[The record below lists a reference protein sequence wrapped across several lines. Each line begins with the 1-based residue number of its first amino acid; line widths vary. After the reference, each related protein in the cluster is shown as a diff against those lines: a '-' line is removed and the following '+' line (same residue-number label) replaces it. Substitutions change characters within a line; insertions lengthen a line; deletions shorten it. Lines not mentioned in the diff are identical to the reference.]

1 MTETVARV
9 AGLTR
14 RYGEVTAVD
23 DVSFDIPAGQI
34 IGLLGPN
41 GAGKS
46 TLINMFVGLR
56 RPSEGVVELF
66 GRDPRDMRAR
76 KRMGMTPQETGL
88 PETALV
94 DEIIEFVASHFADPI
109 GREEIKEQFQLH
121 ELGRR
126 QAGGLSGGQKRRLA
140 VALAFVGRPDLVFL
154 DEPTTGL
161 DVEGRRT
168 LWDGIIEFHRRG
180 GTVVLSSHYLEEVE
194 QLAQRVIIIDRG
206 RMVADDTVD
215 SLRGLS
221 GTRRVSLTI
230 PELPPLPGVVSVE
243 QDGDRTHLVTSDA
256 DQLLRDLVASG
267 APFADVEVRAGSLE
281 DAFLALTAKTKTPQ
295 GALA

>member
-23 DVSFDIPAGQI
+23 NVSFDIPAGQI

-46 TLINMFVGLR
+46 TLINLFVGLR
-56 RPSEGVVELF
+56 RPSAGVVELF
-66 GRDPRDMRAR
+66 GRDPRDMKAR

-94 DEIIEFVASHFADPI
+94 DEIIDFVASHFANPI
-109 GREEIKEQFQLH
+109 GRDEIKEQFQLH

-168 LWDGIIEFHRRG
+168 LWDGIVEFHGRG

-194 QLAQRVIIIDRG
+194 QLAQRVIIIDQG

-243 QDGDRTHLVTSDA
+243 QDGERTHLVTGDA
-256 DQLLRDLVASG
+256 DQLLRDLVISG

-281 DAFLALTAKTKTPQ
+281 DAFLALTAKTKTPTPV
-295 GALA
+295 G